1 MSVASI
7 PDTSLGLTSSEIQI
21 LRQQQQIALQ
31 GGHTGNGASRGRG
44 TGRTSNSSSR
54 AASAASSHGRLLLD
68 PMSLRALSHQ
78 LDGLQQQIQNRLEYV
93 CSFLLILPFYFYV
106 SGICQA
112 LCGPICSTALPRNPL
127 HYSSKLDSVHSD
139 PHQLED
145 QMQLSIRNSYD
156 RAGNVI
162 RNADAEIARTRAIL
176 ASIDDLENELAK
188 IGHIREIVKSYRG
201 RIEGLDQRLDQAARR
216 RL

>member
-31 GGHTGNGASRGRG
+31 GGHTGNGVSRGRG

-78 LDGLQQQIQNRLEYV
+78 LDGLQQQIQNRLE
-93 CSFLLILPFYFYV
+93 
-106 SGICQA
+106 
-112 LCGPICSTALPRNPL
+112 
-127 HYSSKLDSVHSD
+127 H
-139 PHQLED
+139 LEE
-145 QMQLSIRNSYD
+145 QMQLSIQNTYD

-162 RNADAEIARTRAIL
+162 RNADAEIARARSIL
-176 ASIDDLENELAK
+176 SSIDDLENELAK
-188 IGHIREIVKSYRG
+188 IGHIREIVRAYRG

-216 RL
+216 RR

>member
-21 LRQQQQIALQ
+21 LRQQQQLALQ
-31 GGHTGNGASRGRG
+31 GGHTGNGISRGRG

-78 LDGLQQQIQNRLEYV
+78 LDGLQQQIQNRLEY
-93 CSFLLILPFYFYV
+93 
-106 SGICQA
+106 
-112 LCGPICSTALPRNPL
+112 
-127 HYSSKLDSVHSD
+127 
-139 PHQLED
+139 LED
-145 QMQLSIRNSYD
+145 QMQLSIQNSYD

-162 RNADAEIARTRAIL
+162 QNADAEIARTRSIL
-176 ASIDDLENELAK
+176 VSIDELENELAK
-188 IGHIREIVKSYRG
+188 IGHIREIVRAYRG

-216 RL
+216 RR

>member
-21 LRQQQQIALQ
+21 LRQQQQLALQ
-31 GGHTGNGASRGRG
+31 GGHTGNGVSRGRG

-78 LDGLQQQIQNRLEYV
+78 LDGLQQQIQNRLEY
-93 CSFLLILPFYFYV
+93 
-106 SGICQA
+106 
-112 LCGPICSTALPRNPL
+112 
-127 HYSSKLDSVHSD
+127 
-139 PHQLED
+139 LED
-145 QMQLSIRNSYD
+145 QMQLSIQNSYD

-162 RNADAEIARTRAIL
+162 QNADAEIARTRSIL
-176 ASIDDLENELAK
+176 ASIDELENELAK
-188 IGHIREIVKSYRG
+188 IGHIREIVRAYRG

-216 RL
+216 RR

>member
-1 MSVASI
+1 MSVSASI

-31 GGHTGNGASRGRG
+31 GGHAANGVSRGRG
-44 TGRTSNSSSR
+44 TGRSSNSSSR

-78 LDGLQQQIQNRLEYV
+78 LDALQEQIRSRIDYLEEQMHLSIQN
-93 CSFLLILPFYFYV
+93 
-106 SGICQA
+106 
-112 LCGPICSTALPRNPL
+112 T
-127 HYSSKLDSVHSD
+127 
-139 PHQLED
+139 
-145 QMQLSIRNSYD
+145 YD

-162 RNADAEIARTRAIL
+162 HNADVEIARTRSIL
-176 ASIDDLENELAK
+176 ASIDELDNEMAK
-188 IGHIREIVKSYRG
+188 IGHIREIVKAYRG

-216 RL
+216 RR

>member
-1 MSVASI
+1 MSVSASI

-31 GGHTGNGASRGRG
+31 GGHAANGVSRGRG
-44 TGRTSNSSSR
+44 TGRSSNSSSR

-78 LDGLQQQIQNRLEYV
+78 LDALQEQIRSRIDYLE
-93 CSFLLILPFYFYV
+93 
-106 SGICQA
+106 
-112 LCGPICSTALPRNPL
+112 
-127 HYSSKLDSVHSD
+127 
-139 PHQLED
+139 E
-145 QMQLSIRNSYD
+145 QMQLSIQNTYD

-162 RNADAEIARTRAIL
+162 HNADVEIARTRSVL
-176 ASIDDLENELAK
+176 ASIDELDNELAK
-188 IGHIREIVKSYRG
+188 IGHIREIVKAYRG

-216 RL
+216 RR